1 MESLGSR
8 ISDFGEWRHAVSRRL
23 HELAHWA
30 EERGLAD
37 VHLTD
42 QLRALEREIDDEKVV
57 VAFVAEFSRG
67 KSELINAIFFANY
80 GRRILPATA
89 GRTTM
94 CPSELVWDEAIPVG
108 IRLLPVETR
117 LETSSLADWKANIS
131 AWHTM
136 PFELDK
142 PDSISDSLQRVAD
155 TMRVPPHKAQSLGL
169 YSPERKDETVT
180 IGTDGMVEIPK
191 WRHAIINFPH
201 PLLKQGLVILD
212 TPGLNAIGAEPEL
225 TLSLL
230 PSAHAIVFILA
241 ADAGV
246 TKSDLEIWQ
255 RFLSPDAHANA
266 SEIAESRSRRYVVL
280 NKIDGLWDELSTDA
294 QIETQIKRQCAES
307 AHILGIDPAQVLP
320 VSAQKGLIGKVKQDD
335 KLLKQSRITQLED
348 VLSEGIVMRR
358 REIVAQAISARVAE
372 LGSELD
378 RQLGSQKRE
387 YSDQLSE
394 LRMVRGKN
402 RSVMS
407 HLQKRIEHEKS
418 EFETSQ
424 GQVQAMRAVHLRLL
438 KEAHSQIAVDKL
450 KADCDKL
457 RSQLEAG
464 VLRLNAKD
472 LFSGFFKTMRDRVLA
487 AETRCVEIQQM
498 LAGQLNRLNTE
509 HAFSLPLP
517 KSMSLR
523 RLQQELDTIERG
535 YIQHVSLT
543 NFLKLQQ
550 ASYLERLL
558 RSVYSRLRTAFEVAS
573 RDIDSWNKA
582 SVAGLESQ
590 LKERRR
596 SFSRRVVAVDRIEE
610 AISGLQERIDDAK
623 VQETQLQSRLEEL
636 RSHVN
641 ALVAPQNTLRTKD
654 SALDVELA
662 A

>member
-1 MESLGSR
+1 MDSLVSR
-8 ISDFGEWRHAVSRRL
+8 ISDFGEWRLAVSRRL

-30 EERGLAD
+30 DERGLAD
-37 VHLTD
+37 INLTD
-42 QLRALEREIDDEKVV
+42 QLRSLEREIDDEKVV

-94 CPSELVWDEAIPVG
+94 CPSELLWDESLPIG
-108 IRLLPVETR
+108 IRLLAVDTR
-117 LETSSLADWKANIS
+117 LETTSLADWKSNPS
-131 AWHTM
+131 AWQTLG
-136 PFELDK
+136 FELSN
-142 PDSISDSLQRVAD
+142 PESISECLLKVAE
-155 TMRVPPHKAQSLGL
+155 TMRVQPEKAQALGL
-169 YSPERKDETVT
+169 YSPDRPDETVT
-180 IGTDGMVEIPK
+180 IGADGLVEIPR

-230 PSAHAIVFILA
+230 PSAHAVVFILA

-255 RFLSPDAHANA
+255 RFLSPHSESEAREANA
-266 SEIAESRSRRYVVL
+266 RRYVVL
-280 NKIDGLWDELSTDA
+280 NKIDGMWDELSTEA
-294 QIETQIKRQCAES
+294 QIETQIRKQCAES

-320 VSAQKGLIGKVKQDD
+320 VSAQKGLIGKVKNDAV
-335 KLLKQSRITQLED
+335 LLKQSRLTELEN
-348 VLSEGIVMRR
+348 VLSDGIVKRR
-358 REIVAQAISARVAE
+358 REILAQAISARVAE
-372 LGSELD
+372 LGTELD
-378 RQLGSQKRE
+378 RQLGTQKRE
-387 YSDQLSE
+387 YTEQLSE

-407 HLQKRIEHEKS
+407 HLQKRIEHEKT
-418 EFETSQ
+418 EFEQSQ
-424 GQVQAMRAVHLRLL
+424 SQVQAMRAVHLRLL

-457 RSQLEAG
+457 RVQLESG

-472 LFSGFFKTMRDRVLA
+472 LFSSFFKTMRERVLA

-498 LAGQLNRLNTE
+498 LSGQLNRLNTE
-509 HAFSLPLP
+509 HGFTLPLP

-558 RSVYSRLRTAFEVAS
+558 RSVYSRLRTAFETAS

-582 SVAGLESQ
+582 SVSGLESQ

-610 AISGLQERIDDAK
+610 AITGLQERIDDAK
-623 VQETQLQSRLEEL
+623 VQETQLQGRLEEL

-641 ALVAPQNTLRTKD
+641 ALVAPASTLRTQEN
-654 SALDVELA
+654 LDVELA
-662 A
+662 

>member
-1 MESLGSR
+1 MESLVSR
-8 ISDFGEWRHAVSRRL
+8 ISDFGEWRLAVARRL

-42 QLRALEREIDDEKVV
+42 QLRSLEREVDDEKVV

-94 CPSELVWDEAIPVG
+94 CPSELLWDEGMPVG

-117 LETSSLADWKANIS
+117 LETTSLADWKSNPS
-131 AWHTM
+131 AWHTLS
-136 PFELDK
+136 FELTN
-142 PDSISDSLQRVAD
+142 PESISNSLLNVAD
-155 TMRVPPHKAQSLGL
+155 TIRVPPQKAQALGL
-169 YSPERKDETVT
+169 YSPDRRDETVT
-180 IGTDGMVEIPK
+180 VGEDGLVEIPK

-230 PSAHAIVFILA
+230 PSAHAVVFILA
-241 ADAGV
+241 ADTGV

-255 RFLSPDAHANA
+255 RFLSPANEEEARDSHA
-266 SEIAESRSRRYVVL
+266 RRYVVL
-280 NKIDGLWDELSTDA
+280 NKIDGMWDELSTEA
-294 QIETQIKRQCAES
+294 QIEVQIKRQCAES
-307 AHILGIDPAQVLP
+307 AHILGIDPSQVLP
-320 VSAQKGLIGKVKQDD
+320 VSAQKGLIGKVKKDD
-335 KLLKQSRITQLED
+335 ALLKQSRITQLEN
-348 VLSEGIVMRR
+348 VLSDGIVMRR
-358 REIVAQAISARVAE
+358 REIVAQAVSARVAE
-372 LGSELD
+372 LGTELE

-387 YSDQLSE
+387 FTEQLSE

-407 HLQKRIEHEKS
+407 HLQKRIEHEKT

-438 KEAHSQIAVDKL
+438 KEAHGQIAVDKL
-450 KADCDKL
+450 KNDCDKL
-457 RSQLEAG
+457 RTQLEAG

-472 LFSGFFKTMRDRVLA
+472 LFTQFFKTMRERVLA

-498 LAGQLNRLNTE
+498 LSGQLNRLNTE
-509 HAFSLPLP
+509 HNFTLPLP

-558 RSVYSRLRTAFEVAS
+558 RSVYSRMRTAFETAS

-610 AISGLQERIDDAK
+610 AITGLQERIDDAK
-623 VQETQLQSRLEEL
+623 VQETQLQGRLEEL
-636 RSHVN
+636 RSQVN
-641 ALVAPQNTLRTKD
+641 ALVAPASTLRTNET
-654 SALDVELA
+654 LDVELA
-662 A
+662 L